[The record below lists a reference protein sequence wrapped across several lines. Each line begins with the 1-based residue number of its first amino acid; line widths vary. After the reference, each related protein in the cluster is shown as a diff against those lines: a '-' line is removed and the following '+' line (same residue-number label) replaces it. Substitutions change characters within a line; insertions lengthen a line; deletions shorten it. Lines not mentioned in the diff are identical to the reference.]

1 MKLFRRNPKKIVD
14 QPRVLRL
21 AQFPTAIYAIG
32 DLHGC
37 LSLYD
42 QMEEKIV
49 RDSESLEGQK
59 LILCLGD
66 VIDRGPET
74 ANLIDRLIGPA
85 PDGFQR
91 LVLRGNHEEMMLRFL
106 DAPSKNLN
114 WLSYGGTETLQ
125 SYGISPENEGGF
137 KGDGFLLPPKLQLA
151 IPEAHRKFL
160 NGLPHALTCDTL
172 RFAHAGYELD
182 LPAKQQTCERM
193 IWGPPERSDSYV
205 GENTLVHG
213 HVIVPEV
220 EVSRARI
227 NLDLGAYQTG
237 RLAAMRFLR
246 SDSEPKI
253 LLVG

>member
-1 MKLFRRNPKKIVD
+1 
-14 QPRVLRL
+14 
-21 AQFPTAIYAIG
+21 
-32 DLHGC
+32 
-37 LSLYD
+37 
-42 QMEEKIV
+42 
-49 RDSESLEGQK
+49 
-59 LILCLGD
+59 
-66 VIDRGPET
+66 
-74 ANLIDRLIGPA
+74 
-85 PDGFQR
+85 
-91 LVLRGNHEEMMLRFL
+91 MLRFL